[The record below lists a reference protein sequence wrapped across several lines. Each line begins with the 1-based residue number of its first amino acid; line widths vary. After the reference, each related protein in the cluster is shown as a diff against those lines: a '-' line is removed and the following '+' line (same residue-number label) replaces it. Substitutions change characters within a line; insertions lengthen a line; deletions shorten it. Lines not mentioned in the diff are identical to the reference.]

1 MRWGFECYHASALR
15 DDFTLRTHVLL
26 PPVPFAMFPLC
37 GTLVSELRET
47 RSRYRVLV
55 VLLPFFKSLD
65 DFVELWDIYFI
76 PFPSPL
82 IFFESK
88 KNRLSLGLFP
98 YM

>member
-1 MRWGFECYHASALR
+1 M
-15 DDFTLRTHVLL
+15 
-26 PPVPFAMFPLC
+26 
-37 GTLVSELRET
+37 
-47 RSRYRVLV
+47 LV

-82 IFFESK
+82 IFLESK
-88 KNRLSLGLFP
+88 KNRPSLGLFP